1 MSSQIIYSPY
11 DELSAF
17 ATNSSANCEQSSVD
31 PDEPINRTPNCHSP
45 SSQADNRERRCGSCG
60 GTDSQHRTKSIRRV
74 DRISS
79 AASLEL
85 RGLLGR
91 KPCLRRFQSQT
102 TSASSNDE
110 SELNS
115 ERETDEPVWIRRA
128 SLLPSNRTQRT
139 RHHHHHHHHQRRS
152 SKADDCCDP
161 HKELPIIETSLDDVC
176 RDDANRRDS
185 VCVKAVAMAT
195 RKQAIA
201 EWQVMSTIIDRL
213 LFWIFLLATVVAYL
227 VILVGLPLLKTES
240 NDYDTI
246 NASTV
251 SQRTVII

>member
-1 MSSQIIYSPY
+1 MSSQVIYSPY

-31 PDEPINRTPNCHSP
+31 PGELIDRTPNCQSP
-45 SSQADNRERRCGSCG
+45 APQTDNRERRCASCG
-60 GTDSQHRTKSIRRV
+60 GTDSQHRTRSIRRV

-91 KPCLRRFQSQT
+91 KPCLRRFQSQP

-110 SELNS
+110 SELSS

-128 SLLPSNRTQRT
+128 SLLPSRT
-139 RHHHHHHHHQRRS
+139 RHHHHHLHHQRRS
-152 SKADDCCDP
+152 SKTDDCCDP
-161 HKELPIIETSLDDVC
+161 HKELPIIETSLDDSG
-176 RDDANRRDS
+176 RDDVNRRDF
-185 VCVKAVAMAT
+185 VCVKAVAMTT

-201 EWQVMSTIIDRL
+201 EWQVMATIIDRL
-213 LFWIFLLATVVAYL
+213 LFWVFLLATVVTYL

-251 SQRTVII
+251 NQRTVVT